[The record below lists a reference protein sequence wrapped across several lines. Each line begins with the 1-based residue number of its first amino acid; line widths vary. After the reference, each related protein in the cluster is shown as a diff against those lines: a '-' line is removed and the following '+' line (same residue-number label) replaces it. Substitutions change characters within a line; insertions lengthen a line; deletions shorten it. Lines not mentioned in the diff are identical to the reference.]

1 MPRTYKPKPLVP
13 KICLACGS
21 SFQGTPAAIRCPTCR
36 TNGVKVP
43 AARRS
48 ANKHAGQAETN
59 SKRQRPRKAPPVGAP
74 QYDKTCQVCSTA
86 FTTHKA
92 KAARCPSCIAENRPV
107 KKRKCLECS
116 KPFPLIDEDHL
127 NCKSC
132 ADFLD
137 IDQADMTPEQAA
149 RLAHEDHLKRHR
161 ERLQQ
166 QNEWLTARE
175 RKPKGYAAML
185 KRDQNRPLSIL
196 WVELCAADGA
206 AATLMATAQ
215 ADHGLTEERKV
226 TLLTSYYRLRCKGY
240 HPSAISKLCPRAL
253 LKGSAQDAL
262 GDLPEVTEQSPTDTH
277 AWGEV
282 AARATLGLL

>member
-21 SFQGTPAAIRCPTCR
+21 QFQGTPAATRCPTCR

-48 ANKHAGQAETN
+48 ANKQAGQAGAKD
-59 SKRQRPRKAPPVGAP
+59 KRKRTPKAPPKDAP
-74 QYDKTCQVCSTA
+74 SYEKVCQACHDE
-86 FTTHKA
+86 FTTHKP
-92 KAARCPSCIAENRPV
+92 KAARCPSCIAEDRKV

-116 KPFPLIDEDHL
+116 KPFPLFDDTHV

-137 IDQADMTPEQAA
+137 LDQADMTPEQAA
-149 RLAHEDHLKRHR
+149 KLAHEEHLKRHK

-166 QNEWLTARE
+166 QNEWLDARE
-175 RKPKGYAAML
+175 RKPKGYTAML
-185 KRDQNRPLSIL
+185 KRDQSQPLSIL

-206 AATLMATAQ
+206 ASTLMATAQ
-215 ADHGLTEERKV
+215 ADHGLTEDQKV
-226 TLLTSYYRLRCKGY
+226 TLLTSFYRLRCKGY
-240 HPSAISKLCPRAL
+240 HPSAISKLCPKAL
-253 LKGSAQDAL
+253 LKDAAQNAL
-262 GDLPEVTEQSPTDTH
+262 TDLPEVTEPSPTDIH
-277 AWGEV
+277 AWGQI